1 MTAAA
6 QDLQTYREE
15 VAEAFQRA
23 MTEHMRAHTDDT
35 QVNTGTL
42 LATDY
47 LNPYNVLLML
57 LETLPQAPEE
67 CADDLAQWRPANY
80 EEHFRACGLRDAS
93 LALAAYRNAPP
104 EAREAFDAAAMELEE
119 ASRQAVAG
127 ARLCLEAGDD
137 ESLFD
142 HCETEAQ
149 RLRALLHK
157 TADII
162 DGIDAGKAPARQE
175 RIDALFD

>member
-1 MTAAA
+1 MTATAQNLQAA
-6 QDLQTYREE
+6 REE
-15 VAEAFQRA
+15 IVDAFQRA
-23 MTEHMRAHTDDT
+23 MTEHMRAHTDNT
-35 QVNTGTL
+35 QVHADTL
-42 LATDY
+42 LASDY

-57 LETLPQAPEE
+57 LETLPQAPAE

-80 EEHFRACGLRDAS
+80 EEHFQACGLRDSS
-93 LALAAYRNAPP
+93 LAIAAYRNAPA
-104 EAREAFDAAAMELEE
+104 EARDAFDAAAVELEE
-119 ASRQAVAG
+119 ASCRAVAG

-137 ESLFD
+137 EGLFD

-162 DGIDAGKAPARQE
+162 DGIDGGKAPARQA